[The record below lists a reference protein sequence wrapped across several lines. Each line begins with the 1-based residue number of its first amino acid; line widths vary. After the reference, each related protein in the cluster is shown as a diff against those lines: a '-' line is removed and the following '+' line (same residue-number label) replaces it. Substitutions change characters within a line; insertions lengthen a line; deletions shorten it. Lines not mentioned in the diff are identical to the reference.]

1 MGMLIGR
8 GRDATRCAIRN
19 GGGLLIGNEE
29 DAYRDADGR
38 AYGKGQG

>member
-8 GRDATRCAIRN
+8 GRDATRCAIRK
-19 GGGLLIGNEE
+19 GGGLLIGNEG
-29 DAYRDADGR
+29 DAYRDADGH

>member
-8 GRDATRCAIRN
+8 GRDAIRCAIRK
-19 GGGLLIGNEE
+19 GGGLLIGN
-29 DAYRDADGR
+29 DGDVYRDSDGH